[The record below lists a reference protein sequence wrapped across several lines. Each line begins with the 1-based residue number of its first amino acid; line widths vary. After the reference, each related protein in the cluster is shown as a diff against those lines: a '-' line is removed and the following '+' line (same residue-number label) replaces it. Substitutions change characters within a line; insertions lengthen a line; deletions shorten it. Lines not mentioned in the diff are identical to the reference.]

1 MKEIDKSLAD
11 AVASKIL
18 DAMKRTANKTI
29 NSSNVEVY
37 HNGIVTDASDKSNIV
52 VSLSFG
58 GTITVPNLSGKT
70 LAVGNSVRV
79 YSEKQNLANAYIGLK
94 Y

>member
-58 GTITVPNLSGKT
+58 GTVEAPNLSGET
-70 LAVGNSVRV
+70 LTEGNSVRV

>member
-11 AVASKIL
+11 SVASKIL

-37 HNGIVTDASDKSNIV
+37 HNGIVTDASDNSNIV

-58 GTITVPNLSGKT
+58 GTVEVPNLSGKT
-70 LAVGNSVRV
+70 LTEGNSVRV